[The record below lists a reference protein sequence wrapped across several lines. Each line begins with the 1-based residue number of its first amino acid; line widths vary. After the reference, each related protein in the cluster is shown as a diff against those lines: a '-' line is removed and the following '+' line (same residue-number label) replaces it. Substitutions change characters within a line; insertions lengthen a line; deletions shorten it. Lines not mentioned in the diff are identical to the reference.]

1 MTVDVARMGE
11 VVTITLNRPEVLNA
25 FNSDQLREFID
36 RFQSA
41 AGDSSVRAIVIHG
54 AGDRAFA
61 AGADISEMKDMSP
74 TRALAF
80 SQLGQH
86 ACNLIESARQPVIAA
101 INGFAFGG
109 GLELALACDIR
120 ICADSAQMG
129 QTEVSLGI
137 LPGWGG
143 TQRLARV
150 AGPGV
155 AKDLILTGRRVGA
168 DEALRLG
175 IVSAVYPL
183 AELMDRARERAEQIA
198 RNAPVAVG
206 YAKQA
211 VEQAQEGSLEAGLA
225 FEAHVFALTFDTADQ
240 KDGMAAFL
248 ERRKPEFQGQ

>member
-1 MTVDVARMGE
+1 MAVEVERSGSVAFL
-11 VVTITLNRPEVLNA
+11 TLSRPEVLNA
-25 FNSDQLREFID
+25 FNTEQLHEFLG
-36 RFQSA
+36 RFGEVSA
-41 AGDSSVRAIVIHG
+41 VTSVRAIVIRG

-61 AGADISEMKDMSP
+61 SGADIAEMKGMTP
-74 TRALAF
+74 RQALAF
-80 SQLGQH
+80 SQLGQRACH
-86 ACNLIESARQPVIAA
+86 AVESATQPVIAA
-101 INGFAFGG
+101 VNGYAFGG

-129 QTEVSLGI
+129 QTEVGLGI

-143 TQRLARV
+143 TQRLTRL

-155 AKDLILTGRRVGA
+155 AKDLILTGRRVAA

-175 IVSAVYPL
+175 LVSAVYPA
-183 AELMDRARERAEQIA
+183 AELIDRARELAERVA

-211 VEQAQEGSLEAGLA
+211 IEQALEGSLEGGLA
-225 FEAHVFALTFDTADQ
+225 YEAHVFALTFDTTDQ

-248 ERRKPEFQGQ
+248 ERRRPEFQGS